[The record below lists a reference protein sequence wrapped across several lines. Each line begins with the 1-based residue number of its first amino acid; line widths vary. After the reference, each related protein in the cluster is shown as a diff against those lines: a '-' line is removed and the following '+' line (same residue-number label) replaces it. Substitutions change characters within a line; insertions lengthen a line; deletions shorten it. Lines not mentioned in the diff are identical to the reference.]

1 MVKAA
6 LFTPNLTMGGAE
18 MWVVS
23 LASSVDRR
31 RLRWTGAV
39 VSGWGGLDPFLC
51 RRLAQ
56 EVPVHTNDGGW
67 NKQRGA
73 RRIAE
78 AHFEQIHESFGD
90 AILAACCDADILVA
104 WGGVDPKKY
113 APDLKIPIVQTSHTT
128 EPARGGGSGFRS
140 ASHLAAVSEAAKAHF
155 DGGRG
160 DREVAV
166 IYNGADWMR
175 CQPIRGRAH
184 IRRSW
189 QMAEDQI
196 AVGYLGRHSAEK
208 NPRAA
213 MDAVSRLP
221 KRFSAVYYGGPTPRD
236 TSTTRVLREA
246 AKKVSPDRVIFRP
259 PVSHV
264 GDVLAGLD
272 VFMLA
277 SRREAFSLGLIEA
290 WLAGVPVV
298 ATPVGSLPELEKR
311 FGKLTVQ
318 VPVDASARMLA
329 NAVRA
334 AQDDVG
340 QECARRAQEIAIE
353 HFTSEAM
360 ATRWADYLQG
370 IVSPQ
375 ATSRRRK
382 KQQNKNSQRIAS
394 AMGR

>member
-39 VSGWGGLDPFLC
+39 VSGWGGLDPYLC

-90 AILAACCDADILVA
+90 AIRAACRDADILVA

-128 EPARGGGSGFRS
+128 EPARDGGSGFRS

-155 DGGRG
+155 HSDAG
-160 DREVAV
+160 DRDVAV
-166 IYNGADWMR
+166 IYNGADWLR
-175 CQPIRGRAH
+175 CQPIDGRDH
-184 IRRSW
+184 IRQSW
-189 QMAEDQI
+189 QMGDDQV
-196 AVGYLGRHSAEK
+196 AVGYLGRHSVEK

-213 MDAVSRLP
+213 IDAISRLP

-236 TSTTRVLREA
+236 LSTTQVLREMA
-246 AKKVSPDRVIFRP
+246 MQSAPDRVVFRP
-259 PVSHV
+259 PVAHV

-318 VPVDASARMLA
+318 VPIDASPGVLA
-329 NAVRA
+329 NAVRIA
-334 AQDDVG
+334 HDEVG
-340 QECARRAQEIAIE
+340 QKNARRARDIAIE

-370 IVSPQ
+370 IVSPR

-382 KQQNKNSQRIAS
+382 KRRKKNSQRVAS
-394 AMGR
+394 AI